1 MSFQEALQARL
12 ELINVSQATVE
23 AFLADHPPRLSP
35 GRLIWASQPA
45 TAIARCTGSKQES
58 LASAHRHQRTATQ
71 TLMVSNAGIPELVKR
86 LQELRKDVFLV
97 SGGFRPIINP
107 IAEML
112 GIPLDHVYANT
123 ILYQVLVVR
132 TLCA

>member
-1 MSFQEALQARL
+1 
-12 ELINVSQATVE
+12 
-23 AFLADHPPRLSP
+23 
-35 GRLIWASQPA
+35 
-45 TAIARCTGSKQES
+45 
-58 LASAHRHQRTATQ
+58 
-71 TLMVSNAGIPELVKR
+71 VSNAGIPELVKR

-123 ILYQVLVVR
+123 ILYQVGTPSAVFAQDA
-132 TLCA
+132 TLPSMTSAFLCCKAQLCPSSAGEMCATGEWQLCRL